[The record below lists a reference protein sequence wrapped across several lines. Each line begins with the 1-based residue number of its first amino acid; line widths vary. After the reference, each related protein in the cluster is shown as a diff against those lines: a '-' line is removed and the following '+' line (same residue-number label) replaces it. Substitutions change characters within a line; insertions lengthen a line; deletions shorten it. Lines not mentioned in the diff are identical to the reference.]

1 VYFFYFAS
9 VGALMPYLGLYLSSI
24 GLVAAQIG
32 IVFAVMQGT
41 RLIAPSMLAYLSAR
55 FNDRMR
61 LIQLASFL
69 TLIAFSLML
78 HEYDF
83 TTILVLTFV
92 FSFFWNAILSQFEAI
107 TLTMLATKTDA
118 YSGIRLWGSVGF
130 VVAVAWIGFVLE
142 YVTLN
147 NWPVLVSL
155 CLLAMFVCSLLLAEK
170 GRRKPIKKTSSLVN
184 IIKQKQVIA
193 FFAVVFLIQASH
205 GPYYAFFSILLRD
218 LNYSEAQIGQFWS
231 LGVVAEVILF
241 IVIHRVFTHISLRVV
256 LLLSIFLTAVRWL
269 MVAWLADNLA
279 ILLIAQLLHA
289 ASFGAFHVVCIQLT
303 HQYFSGVHQDQ
314 GQALYSS
321 IGFGA
326 GGMLGGLMAGFLWIY
341 AGEGWVFTLAS
352 LMSVLAFLIVW
363 KFLSHAHLEELHTT
377 GDAVSSI

>member
-1 VYFFYFAS
+1 
-9 VGALMPYLGLYLSSI
+9 MPYLGLYLSSI

-32 IVFAVMQGT
+32 VVFAVMQGT
-41 RLIAPSMLAYLSAR
+41 RLFAPSMLAYLSAH

-61 LIQLASFL
+61 LIQLVCLL
-69 TLIAFSLML
+69 TLISFSLML

-83 TTILVLTFV
+83 TTILVLTFL

-107 TLTMLATKTDA
+107 TLTMLATKTEA

-130 VVAVAWIGFVLE
+130 VVAVAGIGFVLK

-147 NWPVLVSL
+147 DWPLLVSL
-155 CLLAMFVCSLLLAEK
+155 SLMATFICSLLLAEK
-170 GRRKPIKKTSSLVN
+170 GRRKHTKKKSSLRK

-193 FFAVVFLIQASH
+193 FFMVVFLVQASH

-231 LGVVAEVILF
+231 LGVVAEIILF
-241 IVIHRVFTHISLRVV
+241 IAIHRVFTHISLRVV

-269 MVAWLADNLA
+269 LVAWLADSLVV
-279 ILLIAQLLHA
+279 LLIAQLLHA

-303 HQYFSGVHQDQ
+303 HQYFPGVHQDQ

-326 GGMLGGLMAGFLWIY
+326 GGMLGGLMAGFLWSY
-341 AGEGWVFTLAS
+341 GGEGWVFTLAS
-352 LMSVLAFLIVW
+352 LMSVLAFFIVW
-363 KFLSHAHLEELHTT
+363 KFLSHAHFEELHAT
-377 GDAVSSI
+377 GDGVSSI

>member
-1 VYFFYFAS
+1 
-9 VGALMPYLGLYLSSI
+9 MPYLGLYLSSI

-32 IVFAVMQGT
+32 VVFAVMQGT
-41 RLIAPSMLAYLSAR
+41 RLVAPSMLAYLSAH

-61 LIQLASFL
+61 LIQLVCLL
-69 TLIAFSLML
+69 TLISFSLML

-83 TTILVLTFV
+83 TTILVLTFL

-107 TLTMLATKTDA
+107 TLTMLSTKTEA

-130 VVAVAWIGFVLE
+130 IVAVAGIGFILK
-142 YVTLN
+142 YVTLDD
-147 NWPVLVSL
+147 WPLLVILSL
-155 CLLAMFVCSLLLAEK
+155 MATFICSLLLAEK
-170 GRRKPIKKTSSLVN
+170 GRLKQTKKKSSLSE

-193 FFAVVFLIQASH
+193 FFMVVFLIQASH

-231 LGVVAEVILF
+231 LGVVAEIILF
-241 IVIHRVFTHISLRVV
+241 IAIHRVFTHISLRVV
-256 LLLSIFLTAVRWL
+256 LLMSIFLTAVRWL
-269 MVAWLADNLA
+269 MVAWWADSL
-279 ILLIAQLLHA
+279 IVLLIAQLLHA

-326 GGMLGGLMAGFLWIY
+326 GGMLGGLMAGFLWSY
-341 AGEGWVFTLAS
+341 GGEGWVFTLAS
-352 LMSVLAFLIVW
+352 LMSVLAFFIVW
-363 KFLSHAHLEELHTT
+363 KFLSHAHFEELHAA
-377 GDAVSSI
+377 GDGVSSV

>member
-1 VYFFYFAS
+1 
-9 VGALMPYLGLYLSSI
+9 MPYLGLYLSSI

-32 IVFAVMQGT
+32 IVFAIMQGT
-41 RLIAPSMLAYLSAR
+41 RLIAPSMLAYLSAG

-61 LIQLASFL
+61 LIQLVCLL
-69 TLIAFSLML
+69 TVISFSLML

-83 TTILVLTFV
+83 TSILVLTFL

-107 TLTMLATKTDA
+107 TLTMLAAKTDA

-130 VVAVAWIGFVLE
+130 VAAVAGIGFVLK

-147 NWPVLVSL
+147 DWPLLVSL
-155 CLLAMFVCSLLLAEK
+155 CLLATFICSLFLAEK
-170 GRRKPIKKTSSLVN
+170 GRRKHAKRTSSLAK

-193 FFAVVFLIQASH
+193 FFVVVFLVQASH

-231 LGVVAEVILF
+231 LGVVAEIVLF
-241 IVIHRVFTHISLRVV
+241 MAIHRVFTHISLRVV

-269 MVAWLADNLA
+269 MVAWLADSLVV
-279 ILLIAQLLHA
+279 LLIAQLLHA

-326 GGMLGGLMAGFLWIY
+326 GGMLGGLMAGFLWSY

-352 LMSVLAFLIVW
+352 LMSVLAFFIVW
-363 KFLSHAHLEELHTT
+363 KFLSHAHLEELHAT
-377 GDAVSSI
+377 GEGVSSI